1 MTQKELNAL
10 LNFLQKQSSP
20 ETNELISIVLKMA
33 SDSAALKA
41 VKDKPSGKDT
51 GEKKYLK
58 FTKQEIENMPEYL
71 KQILLVYNGNAV
83 TYRYHNGSYETRYR
97 RDGYRVEV
105 YAPDLKTLKSKFLE
119 KIANSKPQTKEDT
132 SVPLFKD
139 FINE

>member
-51 GEKKYLK
+51 GEKKIFEIYKTGDRKYARILETN
-58 FTKQEIENMPEYL
+58 FTRI
-71 KQILLVYNGNAV
+71 
-83 TYRYHNGSYETRYR
+83 
-97 RDGYRVEV
+97 
-105 YAPDLKTLKSKFLE
+105 
-119 KIANSKPQTKEDT
+119 
-132 SVPLFKD
+132 
-139 FINE
+139 